1 VILKKK
7 KNVKPM
13 KTITI
18 ADHNKKLD
26 CQYFIHISA
35 AAPPDLALPLD
46 VEVLKAGTN
55 QRFLATLIS
64 AETLPLNLISPS
76 FSRLSHEL
84 RPDDLVKVLTR
95 DLKIQPSDNVSIYTY
110 WRR

>member
-1 VILKKK
+1 
-7 KNVKPM
+7 M

-35 AAPPDLALPLD
+35 AAPEDLNLPLD
-46 VEVLKAGTN
+46 VNIIKAGTN
-55 QRFLATLIS
+55 QKFMATLIS
-64 AETLPLNLISPS
+64 AETVPLNQISPS
-76 FSRLSHEL
+76 YSRLSHEL